1 MICNSK
7 YLVLI
12 VSICIISF
20 AGEPI
25 SPIPKTV
32 KYNMEKALLG
42 KKLFYD
48 TLLSQDNTV
57 SCVVCH
63 KLSNGGADSRKV
75 SLGTDGRLGNIQA
88 PTVYNSRY
96 NFTQF
101 WNGRAADLKEQAKG
115 PLENPNEHAMNPQ
128 LIEKRLDAS
137 KSYRKLF
144 RKVYHTK
151 KIRFNEVIDA
161 IAEFEKVLITP
172 NAKFDR
178 YLRGEVALLPTE
190 KEGYILFKQ
199 YGCITCH
206 NGINIGGNSFQ
217 KMGTFFPYDANTTYP
232 DREALLKNKKY
243 HNVFKVPMLRNI
255 ALTAPYFHDGSAKT
269 LLDAVVK
276 MSYHNLG
283 ISIPSADARK
293 IVAFLKTLT
302 GDKPK
307 IVGQ

>member
-1 MICNSK
+1 MFK
-7 YLVLI
+7 YLVI
-12 VSICIISF
+12 SACICILSF
-20 AGEPI
+20 ADEPI

-32 KYNMEKALLG
+32 EYNKAKALLG

-57 SCVVCH
+57 SCCLCH
-63 KLSNGGADSRKV
+63 NLSNGGADSRKV
-75 SLGTDGRLGNIQA
+75 SLGADGRLGNIQA

-96 NFTQF
+96 NFKQF
-101 WNGRAADLKEQAKG
+101 WNGRAANLKEQAKG

-128 LIEKRLDAS
+128 LIQKRLNAS

-144 RKVYHTK
+144 YQVYHTNR
-151 KIRFNEVIDA
+151 ITFNEVIDA
-161 IAEFEKVLITP
+161 IAEFENALITP

-178 YLRGEVALLPTE
+178 YLRGEVSLSPQE
-190 KEGYILFKQ
+190 KEGYRLFKQ

-217 KMGTFFPYDANTTYP
+217 KMGTFFPYETNATYP
-232 DREALLKNKKY
+232 DRADVLKNKKY
-243 HNVFKVPMLRNI
+243 HNVFKVPTLRNI

-269 LLDAVVK
+269 LLEAVK
-276 MSYHNLG
+276 TMSYHNLG
-283 ISIPSADARK
+283 IKISPDNARK

-302 GDKPK
+302 GEKPK
-307 IVGQ
+307 IVENP